1 MRMLNLV
8 AAVLVAVGC
17 LGCASKDVVLP
28 SELAA
33 ALQTSRVI
41 NLATNKTLSV
51 EQFLQELDGVD
62 VLLVGE
68 SHLNIQHKVAEMLLI
83 NELTSRR
90 KVDVAFEMIA
100 SSKQVLID
108 QAYAQKLPSRKL
120 LDAIEWDK
128 RWDERH
134 YGEVVRLA
142 YEKGRLKGAN
152 LNRSEVETII
162 LGAQE
167 IKGRLSTTTQVKQ
180 RLANLILATH
190 DNVGEEFRDKLVQ
203 AQLYKDRR
211 MADVLKKSKNFV
223 ILIAGGYHT
232 HKNIGVLLHLAD
244 FQSTKKAKVLLLGGG
259 ESGSLGE
266 NLGGSLGEVA
276 DYYWEFDLTK
286 ERG

>member
-8 AAVLVAVGC
+8 AAVLVAVGF
-17 LGCASKDVVLP
+17 LGCASKAEISP
-28 SELAA
+28 SKLAA

-83 NELTSRR
+83 SELAERR

-100 SSKQVLID
+100 SSKQGLID

-190 DNVGEEFRDKLVQ
+190 ENVGEEFRDKLVQ

-211 MADVLKKSKNFV
+211 MADVLNKSENFV

-244 FQSTKKAKVLLLGGG
+244 FQNTKKAKVLLLGGG
-259 ESGSLGE
+259 EGGSLGE